1 MHSVTSQTFASWPF
15 WLKCFLRKLV
25 TLEKQSCSWRSFS
38 GRPRPC
44 CASASGG
51 ELEGSVYVCQWTDSV
66 TEKDDRV
73 RLGRRS
79 DDDLCASEECSTPMY
94 AMGVDHPKCIGSE
107 NVVSTLL
114 ALPAVRRRGRGGA
127 RVFGSV
133 ERLMTT
139 TRTTTATQSTSLNA
153 CRVSSRHH
161 QPCAQRQRQW
171 RSCSAPSPSRFFCA
185 SADEDIWRQHLPVE
199 ARVLDCST
207 CASGGVHRT
216 SPCRDRSILVNCG
229 VHRTSSGSDRST
241 CANHHQQKARHTH
254 LSPPRIQD
262 TTVR

>member
-1 MHSVTSQTFASWPF
+1 MAKFQ
-15 WLKCFLRKLV
+15 C
-25 TLEKQSCSWRSFS
+25 E
-38 GRPRPC
+38 PRPC

-79 DDDLCASEECSTPMY
+79 DDDLCASEECSTTMY
-94 AMGVDHPKCIGSE
+94 AMGVDHPKCTGSE

-153 CRVSSRHH
+153 CRVRGATTSRV
-161 QPCAQRQRQW
+161 
-171 RSCSAPSPSRFFCA
+171 RSA
-185 SADEDIWRQHLPVE
+185 SV
-199 ARVLDCST
+199 
-207 CASGGVHRT
+207 SGGVAARPAPAVSFVPAPMRT
-216 SPCRDRSILVNCG
+216 FG
-229 VHRTSSGSDRST
+229 AST
-241 CANHHQQKARHTH
+241 CR
-254 LSPPRIQD
+254 
-262 TTVR
+262 